1 MFLALGAT
9 IRACRLPVSL
19 FDDLLSA
26 FRQDITTHRYDT
38 WASLLDYCR
47 RSANPVGRLV
57 LRIGGMDDP
66 ALDRSSDA
74 LCTALQLTNFW
85 QDLDRD
91 WQNGRLYV
99 PLDDV
104 AAEGARTSDLDDRRM
119 TEPWQRVLRRV
130 AGRTQL
136 AFVAGRD
143 VCDGVRGRLRYELR
157 CTWLGGVR
165 ILERLDRIDLRRIRT
180 QATPQRRRSPDA
192 LGVRWARW
200 PRARPGDRRS
210 RNKTMSGR
218 ATSFYYSFLALPAD
232 KRNAIV
238 AVWDFCRAVD
248 DAVDEPGDRDPASAL
263 AQWRSEL
270 ARLYDGR
277 EPQTPQGKHLAPFI
291 AAFALPRSGFEDVI
305 DGVAMDLQCNRYE
318 TFEALR
324 QYCLRV
330 ASAVGLICV
339 EIFGYRDLQ
348 TRDYAIDLGIALQL
362 TNIIRDVAPDLQ
374 RDRVYIPVE
383 DLQRF
388 GCTEDDL
395 RAGVVTDKVRRLL
408 AFQVERARRF
418 YRKAETALPRHDE
431 RRLVAARIMGAIYF
445 ELLRSIERT
454 GYDVFRHRVRVG
466 RPRQAVIA
474 AFTWLKVMAAFK

>member
-1 MFLALGAT
+1 MPWTSLGTAIPRRRLRNGAAKWRDSMTAGAT
-9 IRACRLPVSL
+9 
-19 FDDLLSA
+19 DSA
-26 FRQDITTHRYDT
+26 
-38 WASLLDYCR
+38 
-47 RSANPVGRLV
+47 G
-57 LRIGGMDDP
+57 P
-66 ALDRSSDA
+66 A
-74 LCTALQLTNFW
+74 
-85 QDLDRD
+85 
-91 WQNGRLYV
+91 
-99 PLDDV
+99 
-104 AAEGARTSDLDDRRM
+104 
-119 TEPWQRVLRRV
+119 
-130 AGRTQL
+130 
-136 AFVAGRD
+136 
-143 VCDGVRGRLRYELR
+143 
-157 CTWLGGVR
+157 
-165 ILERLDRIDLRRIRT
+165 
-180 QATPQRRRSPDA
+180 
-192 LGVRWARW
+192 
-200 PRARPGDRRS
+200 PRAVHHGVH
-210 RNKTMSGR
+210 
-218 ATSFYYSFLALPAD
+218 AA
-232 KRNAIV
+232 
-238 AVWDFCRAVD
+238 AV
-248 DAVDEPGDRDPASAL
+248 
-263 AQWRSEL
+263 
-270 ARLYDGR
+270 
-277 EPQTPQGKHLAPFI
+277 
-291 AAFALPRSGFEDVI
+291 GFEDLI

-318 TFEALR
+318 TFEELR

-374 RDRVYIPVE
+374 RDRMYIPVE